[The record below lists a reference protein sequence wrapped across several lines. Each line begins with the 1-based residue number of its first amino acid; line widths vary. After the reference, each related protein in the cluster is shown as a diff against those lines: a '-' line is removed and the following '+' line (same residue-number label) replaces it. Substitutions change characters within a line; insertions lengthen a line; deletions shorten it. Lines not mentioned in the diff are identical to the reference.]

1 MEIRKDLFEDFCAAC
16 DYSLNSKVKCKLA
29 YPNSRHKR
37 CMSFPTST
45 KESSKMT
52 DFFREL
58 NNCSRYC
65 NGLLHSVFSVFQL
78 KCPGV
83 LLPEVFSNSKT
94 QANFQVPT

>member
-16 DYSLNSKVKCKLA
+16 DYSFNIKVECKLA

-37 CMSFPTST
+37 CMSFPTTT

-52 DFFREL
+52 DFLREL

-94 QANFQVPT
+94 QANFQVPI